1 MKVLIL
7 DNDRS
12 MRELV
17 ALALRMQELDCVAAG
32 TVEEAELALPESAAV
47 LMDFHLGGGH
57 SGAAVARRWAAEG
70 RLPPFWLVTGTP
82 EDEEVRALAELPQLR
97 AVVGKPFSLLAFARE
112 VKMSLTAPAAEP
124 PPAELA
130 AEPPPLA
137 LPAEPPPAEPPPID
151 PPSADLTPPPSS
163 LE

>member
-32 TVEEAELALPESAAV
+32 TVEEAELALPESGAV

-57 SGAAVARRWAAEG
+57 TGAAVARRWAAEG

-124 PPAELA
+124 P
-130 AEPPPLA
+130 AEPPPVDA
-137 LPAEPPPAEPPPID
+137 PPIG
-151 PPSADLTPPPSS
+151 PPSADPTPPPAP

>member
-1 MKVLIL
+1 VRVLIL
-7 DNDRS
+7 DNDRG

-32 TVEEAELALPESAAV
+32 TVEEAELALPESGAV

-82 EDEEVRALAELPQLR
+82 EDEEVRALADLPQLR

-112 VKMSLTAPAAEP
+112 VKISLTAPPADPA
-124 PPAELA
+124 PAESSP
-130 AEPPPLA
+130 E
-137 LPAEPPPAEPPPID
+137 LPAEPMPPQPP
-151 PPSADLTPPPSS
+151 

>member
-17 ALALRMQELDCVAAG
+17 ALALRMQEIECVMVG
-32 TVEEAELALPESAAV
+32 TVEEAESALAESGAV

-57 SGAAVARRWAAEG
+57 SGAAVARRWATEG

-82 EDEEVRALAELPQLR
+82 EDEEVRALTDLPQLR

-112 VKMSLTAPAAEP
+112 VKISLSAPPAPPPDEP
-124 PPAELA
+124 PP
-130 AEPPPLA
+130 PVTPL
-137 LPAEPPPAEPPPID
+137 E
-151 PPSADLTPPPSS
+151 
-163 LE
+163 

>member
-1 MKVLIL
+1 MKILIL

-17 ALALRMQELDCVAAG
+17 ALALRLQEVESLAVG
-32 TVEEAELALPESAAV
+32 TVEEAESALGEVTAL

-70 RLPPFWLVTGTP
+70 RLPTFWLVTGTP
-82 EDEEVRALAELPQLR
+82 EDEEVLGLADLPQLR
-97 AVVGKPFSLLAFARE
+97 GVVGKPFSLLAFAKE
-112 VKMSLTAPAAEP
+112 VKLSLAPPAAVAP
-124 PPAELA
+124 V
-130 AEPPPLA
+130 AEPPPLPSLEA
-137 LPAEPPPAEPPPID
+137 AAEPQP
-151 PPSADLTPPPSS
+151 

>member
-1 MKVLIL
+1 VRVLIL
-7 DNDRS
+7 DNDRG
-12 MRELV
+12 MRELS
-17 ALALRMQELDCVAAG
+17 G
-32 TVEEAELALPESAAV
+32 AV

-82 EDEEVRALAELPQLR
+82 EDEEVRALADLPQLR

-112 VKMSLTAPAAEP
+112 VKISLTAPPADPAPAEP
-124 PPAELA
+124 SPALPAE
-130 AEPPPLA
+130 A
-137 LPAEPPPAEPPPID
+137 LPAEPILAVPTPLPAEPM
-151 PPSADLTPPPSS
+151 PPSAP

>member
-1 MKVLIL
+1 MRVLIL
-7 DNDRS
+7 DNDRG

-32 TVEEAELALPESAAV
+32 TVEEAELALPESGAV

-82 EDEEVRALAELPQLR
+82 EDEEVRALADLPQLR

-112 VKMSLTAPAAEP
+112 VKISLTAPPADPA
-124 PPAELA
+124 PAESSP
-130 AEPPPLA
+130 E
-137 LPAEPPPAEPPPID
+137 LPAEPMPPQPP
-151 PPSADLTPPPSS
+151 